1 MDGSVS
7 TSKIACSV
15 GRWLIDNGLAK
26 LFALARPLLL
36 YDDGN
41 ASWMDAWDMS
51 DWRIRR
57 DAPTSRRIH
66 KCGNPLVVEVSEPTD
81 EALLDGLQRAAFGY
95 FLKAVNPANGLIAD
109 NSRPNSPVSIAVV
122 GFALS
127 SYVVAVERGWLA
139 RADGVERSLAA
150 LRFFRDSD
158 QSGSPEATGYKGFY
172 YHFLDLHT
180 GARVWRSELSMIDTA
195 LLIAGA
201 LTASMYFDGNIPDE
215 IELRELVD
223 MLFRRIDW
231 RWAQDGGATLRQGW
245 KPECGFLHYGWEGY
259 NEAIVLYVLALGS
272 PTHPLKGDGYH
283 AWTATYQWENL
294 YGHDFLYGGPLFVHQ
309 YSHAWI
315 DFRGIRDRFMREKRC
330 DYFENSRR
338 ATLVQRE
345 YAQRNP
351 SEFAGYDEHCWGLTA
366 CDGPSDELPDVTGEA
381 RRFFG
386 YAARG
391 VPYGPDDGTVAGWA
405 SLASLPFAPEI
416 ALDAARNMH
425 RRYPEMLSESR
436 YASGFNPSLATAD
449 HRAWVSRGHFGLD
462 QGILVM
468 MIENHCS
475 GLIWRLMRAC
485 PYMRAGLRHAGFRG
499 GWL

>member
-1 MDGSVS
+1 M
-7 TSKIACSV
+7 SKIACSV
-15 GRWLIDNGLAK
+15 GRWLVDNGLAK

-36 YDDGN
+36 YDAGN
-41 ASWMDAWDMS
+41 ASWMNAWNMS

-57 DAPTSRRIH
+57 DSPTSRRIH

-139 RADGVERSLAA
+139 RADGLERSLAA

-180 GARVWRSELSMIDTA
+180 GARVWRSELSMIDTS

-366 CDGPSDELPDVTGEA
+366 CDGPSDELADVIGEP

-425 RRYPEMLSESR
+425 RRYPEMVSESR

-449 HRAWVSRGHFGLD
+449 RRAWVSRGHFGLD
-462 QGILVM
+462 QGIVVM
-468 MIENHCS
+468 MIENYRT
-475 GLIWRLMRAC
+475 GLIWRLMRDC
-485 PYMRAGLRHAGFRG
+485 PHIRAGLRQAGFRG